1 MSGIRHGLGVFLFGV
16 SEEADSCC
24 FKICGKEFQ
33 DNTVLSDKIQ
43 KNRKDV
49 KQHREYGKILE
60 RP

>member
-43 KNRKDV
+43 TKK
-49 KQHREYGKILE
+49 RETTPGVW
-60 RP
+60 